1 MRGMGDFT
9 GYAIPKPI
17 VHAAI
22 HLGSICGSIQWGLT
36 KQQQQQQLLISEP
49 MLCSCHRVWR

>member
-36 KQQQQQQLLISEP
+36 KQHRESQLATEACP
-49 MLCSCHRVWR
+49 P